1 MVSTRRAPVGWL
13 RFRAPVAAALVAVMA
28 AGAGVWLLAGTAS
41 DLSRRHVVVGGV
53 PLDEV
58 HPSGA
63 PAGERRPGVVVAHGF
78 AGSARLMTQFG
89 DTLSARGYV
98 VVLLDFSGHGAN
110 TRPLP
115 DGTAS
120 NDVSTT
126 VLQRDLDVA
135 TTHLRGLPDVD
146 PSRVAVVGHSMGA
159 TAVIRYALAHPEVTA
174 TVAISLPDSSYVPP
188 DRPARLL
195 LLVGGVEFAGFRAA
209 AERAVEH
216 GGSGRSAVV
225 VVGVEHISILY
236 APRTHR
242 EIVTWLDD
250 SFGGPIVVHPMPSPM
265 RRLSAA
271 GLLLLSLLVG
281 LYPVARLVL
290 GDGPPSWPR
299 VAVPQIGRIMAVAAV
314 AAVVAMLVAP
324 IAPTI
329 RLPLALGGF
338 VVGFTT
344 AAGAAMLAYQRWRG
358 GTFSASAP
366 LARPRGLRLA
376 VATPLLIGYAAVT
389 IAVPLHLGLT
399 HALPV
404 GARWW
409 LLAFVW
415 VGFAVLAYAAERVAG
430 GNSFG
435 VLAVSAVAVSALACA
450 AVVGL
455 TSSFLLLVVPLLA
468 VLLLWQAIW
477 SAVLHRFSAP
487 PWLIS
492 LVGSLLVAWPIATA
506 LPVIG

>member
-1 MVSTRRAPVGWL
+1 
-13 RFRAPVAAALVAVMA
+13 
-28 AGAGVWLLAGTAS
+28 
-41 DLSRRHVVVGGV
+41 VVGGV

-63 PAGERRPGVVVAHGF
+63 SAGERRPGVVVAHGF
-78 AGSARLMTQFG
+78 AGSARLMTQFS

-174 TVAISLPDSSYVPP
+174 TVAISVPDSSYVPP

-225 VVGVEHISILY
+225 VAGVEHISILY

-250 SFGGPIVVHPMPSPM
+250 SFGGPIVVHPMPPPM
-265 RRLSAA
+265 GGGQVGQPGVPALVQVVRQSRRLPPTMPRRPAKRS
-271 GLLLLSLLVG
+271 
-281 LYPVARLVL
+281 
-290 GDGPPSWPR
+290 GPNWRQSPASCR
-299 VAVPQIGRIMAVAAV
+299 RATTCRRGRGK
-314 AAVVAMLVAP
+314 
-324 IAPTI
+324 
-329 RLPLALGGF
+329 LP
-338 VVGFTT
+338 
-344 AAGAAMLAYQRWRG
+344 
-358 GTFSASAP
+358 
-366 LARPRGLRLA
+366 
-376 VATPLLIGYAAVT
+376 
-389 IAVPLHLGLT
+389 
-399 HALPV
+399 
-404 GARWW
+404 
-409 LLAFVW
+409 
-415 VGFAVLAYAAERVAG
+415 
-430 GNSFG
+430 
-435 VLAVSAVAVSALACA
+435 
-450 AVVGL
+450 
-455 TSSFLLLVVPLLA
+455 
-468 VLLLWQAIW
+468 
-477 SAVLHRFSAP
+477 
-487 PWLIS
+487 
-492 LVGSLLVAWPIATA
+492 
-506 LPVIG
+506 